1 MLALDLI
8 KLLSDLAVEG
18 AELTFIVETLSVGFT
33 AVVFVLI
40 TLISFSNFFSFS
52 KSYSFCVIKDFPFG
66 IDKIPL
72 LIKDFC

>member
-33 AVVFVLI
+33 AVVLVLI
-40 TLISFSNFFSFS
+40 TF
-52 KSYSFCVIKDFPFG
+52 
-66 IDKIPL
+66 ID
-72 LIKDFC
+72 